1 MDFAESEL
9 HRDIRASVRAIAEKY
24 GHAYYQ
30 RTAAEG
36 SRSEE
41 LWNEV
46 AEAGFVG
53 VNLPEEY
60 GGGGLGISELAIVG
74 EELAAHGCPLL
85 LLVVS
90 PAICGT
96 VISAYGT
103 SEQKRRWLPDLCS
116 GSAKMAFAITEP
128 EAGSNSHQLATRAS
142 REGEEWVLNGTK
154 HYISGV
160 DESREILVV
169 ARTGRTDSGRGRLSL
184 FVVPTDAAGL
194 SMHPIPMQV
203 NAPEKQFTLTFEDVR
218 LPAGRLL
225 GEEGEGLRQIFV
237 GLNPERIMTAA
248 HACGLARYALDK
260 AARYAQERVV
270 WGVPIGA
277 HQGVAHPLA
286 EASIHRDLA
295 WLMTQRAAWLVDAGM
310 DPRESGVAANSAK
323 FAAADAA
330 GEALDRAIQVHG
342 GHGLSTEFGLADLW
356 GFVRLHKTA
365 PVSREMVLNHIAQ
378 QVLHLPRS
386 Y

>member
-1 MDFAESEL
+1 MDFAASEL
-9 HRDIRASVRAIAEKY
+9 LRDIRASLSAIAEKY

-103 SEQKRRWLPDLCS
+103 SEQKQRWLPDLCS

-142 REGEEWVLNGTK
+142 RDGEEWDDGD
-154 HYISGV
+154 G
-160 DESREILVV
+160 
-169 ARTGRTDSGRGRLSL
+169 
-184 FVVPTDAAGL
+184 
-194 SMHPIPMQV
+194 
-203 NAPEKQFTLTFEDVR
+203 
-218 LPAGRLL
+218 
-225 GEEGEGLRQIFV
+225 
-237 GLNPERIMTAA
+237 
-248 HACGLARYALDK
+248 
-260 AARYAQERVV
+260 
-270 WGVPIGA
+270 
-277 HQGVAHPLA
+277 
-286 EASIHRDLA
+286 
-295 WLMTQRAAWLVDAGM
+295 
-310 DPRESGVAANSAK
+310 
-323 FAAADAA
+323 
-330 GEALDRAIQVHG
+330 DR
-342 GHGLSTEFGLADLW
+342 
-356 GFVRLHKTA
+356 
-365 PVSREMVLNHIAQ
+365 
-378 QVLHLPRS
+378 
-386 Y
+386 

>member
-1 MDFAESEL
+1 MDFAESTL
-9 HRDIRASVRAIAEKY
+9 HSDIRASVRAIAQKY

-36 SRSEE
+36 SHSEE

-46 AEAGFVG
+46 AEAGFAG

-96 VISAYGT
+96 VISAYG
-103 SEQKRRWLPDLCS
+103 EPAQKQRWLPDLCE
-116 GSAKMAFAITEP
+116 GTAKMAFAITEP
-128 EAGSNSHQLATRAS
+128 EAGSNTHQLTTKARRNGS
-142 REGEEWVLNGTK
+142 DWVLNGTK

-160 DESREILVV
+160 DESREILTVV
-169 ARTGRTDSGRGRLSL
+169 RTGGTDSGPGRLSL
-184 FVVPTDAAGL
+184 FVVPTDAPGV
-194 SMHPIPMQV
+194 SRHPIPMQV

-218 LPAGRLL
+218 VPADRLL

-270 WGVPIGA
+270 WDVPIGA

-286 EASIHRDLA
+286 EAWIHRDLA
-295 WLMTQRAAWLVDAGM
+295 WLMTQKAAWMVDAGM
-310 DPRESGVAANSAK
+310 EATEAGVAANSAK
-323 FAAADAA
+323 LTAADAA
-330 GEALDRAIQVHG
+330 LESLDRAIQVHG

-365 PVSREMVLNHIAQ
+365 PVSREMVLNHVAQ
-378 QVLHLPRS
+378 HVLQLPRS

>member
-9 HRDIRASVRAIAEKY
+9 HRDIRASVHAIADKY

-30 RTAAEG
+30 RAAAEG
-36 SRSEE
+36 SHSEE

-46 AEAGFVG
+46 AAAGFVG
-53 VNLPEEY
+53 VSLPEEY
-60 GGGGLGISELAIVG
+60 GGGGLGISELAVVG

-103 SEQKRRWLPDLCS
+103 PEQKQRWLPDLCS

-128 EAGSNSHQLATRAS
+128 EAGSNSHQLATKAR
-142 REGEEWVLNGTK
+142 RDGEEWVLNGTK

-169 ARTGRTDSGRGRLSL
+169 ARTGRDDSGRGRLSL

-194 SMHPIPMQV
+194 SWHPISMQV
-203 NAPEKQFTLTFEDVR
+203 NAPENQFTVNFENVR
-218 LPAGRLL
+218 ISADRLL
-225 GEEGEGLRQIFV
+225 GEEGEGLRLIFA

-248 HACGLARYALDK
+248 HACGLGRYALGK

-277 HQGVAHPLA
+277 HQGLAHPLA
-286 EASIHRDLA
+286 EAWIHRDLA
-295 WLMTQRAAWLVDAGM
+295 WLMTQKAAWLVDSGTS
-310 DPRESGVAANSAK
+310 PREAAVAANSAK
-323 FAAADAA
+323 LAAADAA
-330 GEALDRAIQVHG
+330 VEALDRAIQVHG

-365 PVSREMVLNHIAQ
+365 PVSREMVLNHVAQ
-378 QVLHLPRS
+378 QVLQLPRS

>member
-1 MDFAESEL
+1 MDFAASEL

-46 AEAGFVG
+46 AQAGFVG

-103 SEQKRRWLPDLCS
+103 SEQKQRWLPDLCS

-142 REGEEWVLNGTK
+142 RDGEQWVLNGTK

-218 LPAGRLL
+218 LSADRLL

-270 WGVPIGA
+270 WGVPNRSTPGGGA
-277 HQGVAHPLA
+277 PARGGLDPPRPGVADDPEGGLA
-286 EASIHRDLA
+286 GRRRHGPTRIGSRRQQREVRRGGCRWGGIGPRD
-295 WLMTQRAAWLVDAGM
+295 
-310 DPRESGVAANSAK
+310 P
-323 FAAADAA
+323 
-330 GEALDRAIQVHG
+330 VHG